1 MIFRGCN
8 QVPVATMS
16 FNVTALTSC
25 MPVGINVSPILE
37 AGTQTSATIVVR
49 VSQSATITSWD
60 SASAMLVPPSVV
72 APGSI
77 PTPFMI
83 DLASYT
89 TSRVEF
95 QISIPVLA
103 FYGGLSFPIT
113 NSRFVTQEIVA
124 LPNSNG
130 DSPAIGGVLLPGLS
144 SDNIVV
150 YTYNPNA
157 GPVMQSVS
165 SGMNVTKQFAV
176 GNYQFAST
184 LSLSLT
190 LIECCE
196 RHTSRSTSSNVSD

>member
-1 MIFRGCN
+1 
-8 QVPVATMS
+8 MS

-130 DSPAIGGVLLPGLS
+130 YSPAIGGVILPGLS
-144 SDNIVV
+144 SDNIVA
-150 YTYNPNA
+150 YTY
-157 GPVMQSVS
+157 GDFTTTVVESVS
-165 SGMNVTKQFAV
+165 SGMNVTNQFAA
-176 GNYQFAST
+176 GTYQFAST
-184 LSLSLT
+184 RALSLSL
-190 LIECCE
+190 I
-196 RHTSRSTSSNVSD
+196 D